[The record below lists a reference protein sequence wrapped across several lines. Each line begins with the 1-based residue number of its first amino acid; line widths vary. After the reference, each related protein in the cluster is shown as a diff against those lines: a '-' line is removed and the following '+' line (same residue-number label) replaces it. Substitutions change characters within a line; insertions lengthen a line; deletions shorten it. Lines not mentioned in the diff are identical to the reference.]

1 MQRSFLLLFLSLAVV
16 FSSCKRQNDREVT
29 RSFYY
34 WRTIFNMT
42 EEKQADLRKEGVTR
56 LYVRLFDVAYEP
68 VAKAAVPEGDIRFE
82 TPVDTG
88 LHVVPVVYIT
98 NEALLQTPDSLIE
111 QLSNR
116 IASRIRQS
124 MGAVKGQ
131 IPEEIQTDCDW
142 TESTRVRY
150 FRLLI
155 LLKQSF
161 GQSIT
166 LTATIRLHQ
175 VKYADRTGVPPVDR
189 GMLMFYNMGKLE
201 LEQGPNS
208 IYDKQTAAGYLVN
221 FSSYPL
227 ALDVAL
233 PVFSWAVVFKDGK
246 VTALVHQVE
255 ASDMNISG
263 LQALDKTHYRV
274 TAPVKLKNIELQ
286 AGETIRL
293 EDPGTLGCLE
303 AATQIAP
310 FLKEKKISVALFHLK
325 KNNYNDYEKQDFEKV
340 FRCFN

>member
-1 MQRSFLLLFLSLAVV
+1 MQRSFLLFFLSLG
-16 FSSCKRQNDREVT
+16 FLFFSCKRQNDREVT
-29 RSFYY
+29 HSFYF
-34 WRTIFNMT
+34 WRTIFNMQ
-42 EEKQADLRKEGVTR
+42 EEEQADLRKQGVTR

-82 TPVDTG
+82 TLVDTG
-88 LHVVPVVYIT
+88 LHVVPMVYIT
-98 NEALLQTPDSLIE
+98 NEALLQTSDSLME
-111 QLSNR
+111 QLSIR

-142 TESTRVRY
+142 TESTRIRY
-150 FRLLI
+150 FRLLTF
-155 LLKQSF
+155 LRQSF
-161 GQSIT
+161 GPSIT
-166 LTATIRLHQ
+166 LSATIRLHQ

-208 IYDKQTAAGYLVN
+208 IYDKQTASAYLVN

-233 PVFSWAVVFKDGK
+233 PVFSWAVVFRDGK
-246 VTALVHQVE
+246 VAALVHQVE
-255 ASDMNISG
+255 AGDMNIPG
-263 LQALDKTHYRV
+263 LEALDKTHYRV
-274 TAPVKLKNIELQ
+274 TASVKLKNIELQ

-293 EDPGTLGCLE
+293 EDPGTTGCLE
-303 AATQIAP
+303 AASQISP
-310 FLKEKKISVALFHLK
+310 FLKAKKFSVALFHLK
-325 KNNYNDYEKQDFEKV
+325 KNKYNDYEKQDFEKV
-340 FRCFN
+340 FHCFN